1 MKVMTKQQNTVRLL
15 LFELW
20 SAKFLLLCCCSRT
33 VQYKE
38 LQIGLWMK
46 QHYSDTVTGN
56 HVLCCRKLVSGVSQC
71 HYDIIVIVGSLQ
83 GQNAECVKYA
93 CVLRFTPTAQSA
105 GKTSTW
111 LNCCLMRFERHK
123 HPSESHKCS
132 GRILPQNQKGNNTF
146 CIKKIKPRFKS
157 IKIYKLWLY
166 FHDNKAHFLHY
177 CDVHWRFSF
186 EFVYNSHYFSLSQWF
201 CDFIAVIKRI
211 RFIFY

>member
-1 MKVMTKQQNTVRLL
+1 MDKWNRASILRIFEWMKVMTKQQNTVRLL

-123 HPSESHKCS
+123 HPNLTNVQVAFYPK
-132 GRILPQNQKGNNTF
+132 
-146 CIKKIKPRFKS
+146 IKKGI
-157 IKIYKLWLY
+157 I
-166 FHDNKAHFLHY
+166 HF
-177 CDVHWRFSF
+177 
-186 EFVYNSHYFSLSQWF
+186 
-201 CDFIAVIKRI
+201 A
-211 RFIFY
+211 